1 MDSDERVQREE
12 VLRRAVLAGDER
24 AWEAWYRDSFDE
36 LYAYVLWRLGGRRD
50 LADEVVQETWLTA
63 VRRVRRFD
71 PRQGRFLDWLR
82 GLAGN
87 VVRHSLREQTR
98 RWKREQAAQRSVVS
112 ESEYEECERKDRI
125 AAILAALPDR
135 QEAVLRAK
143 YLEGLSVAE
152 IAAEWQDTPKAIE
165 SLLTRARQAFR
176 DLFAQG

>member
-1 MDSDERVQREE
+1 MDSDERGQREE

-36 LYAYVLWRLGGRRD
+36 LYTYVLWRLGGRRD

-82 GLAGN
+82 DLAGN

-98 RWKREQAAQRSVVS
+98 RWKREQAAQRAVPAGLPRVPRFWPRRWSRPPSPRPAHVLGS
-112 ESEYEECERKDRI
+112 FENRESETI
-125 AAILAALPDR
+125 APANYPVTKRRWVAWN
-135 QEAVLRAK
+135 AK
-143 YLEGLSVAE
+143 QTG
-152 IAAEWQDTPKAIE
+152 P
-165 SLLTRARQAFR
+165 RFR
-176 DLFAQG
+176 E